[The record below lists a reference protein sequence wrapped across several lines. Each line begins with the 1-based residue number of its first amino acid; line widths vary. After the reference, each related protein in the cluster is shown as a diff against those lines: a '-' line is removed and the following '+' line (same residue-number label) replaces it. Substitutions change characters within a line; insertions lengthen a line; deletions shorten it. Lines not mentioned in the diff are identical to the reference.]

1 MVYRLLADLIV
12 AVHVAYVGYVVI
24 GQLLIWIGI
33 PLRWRWVRNPWFR
46 WTHLAMIGIVALE
59 AVFGLPCPL
68 TEWERDLRI
77 AAGQQAS
84 GESFIGRLLHDLI
97 HFNAPEWV
105 FPILHIGFALLV
117 LGTFFLFPP
126 RFRRSRRVS

>member
-1 MVYRLLADLIV
+1 MAYRLLADLIV

-24 GQLLIWIGI
+24 GQLLIWAGI

-59 AVFGLPCPL
+59 AVFGVSCPL

-84 GESFIGRLLHDLI
+84 GQSFVGRLLHDLI

-105 FPILHIGFALLV
+105 FTILHIGFAVLV
-117 LGTFFLFPP
+117 LGTFILFPP
-126 RFRRSRRVS
+126 RFRRGRPAP